1 MTMDV
6 CNLTDSHDVKPEIL
20 CALFVKL
27 SFCKLN
33 LSKTEVNSMQNIWK
47 TDILSSLVKAN
58 YFKHFW
64 TWVKFGANM
73 TMDLYATLRT
83 VIVNDFKLFIPK
95 IKFEVKMGRWTY
107 ATPWRVSV
115 YIVHSMHSIWKT
127 DILLFSINLGTAQ
140 VTISLKYMLIISNNF
155 GD

>member
-64 TWVKFGANM
+64 TWVKFGAIM
-73 TMDLYATLRT
+73 TMDLCNPT
-83 VIVNDFKLFIPK
+83 DSH
-95 IKFEVKMGRWTY
+95 
-107 ATPWRVSV
+107 SV
-115 YIVHSMHSIWKT
+115 RLAYRQPPNSK
-127 DILLFSINLGTAQ
+127 
-140 VTISLKYMLIISNNF
+140 
-155 GD
+155 